1 MTQFSLKG
9 CGTALVTPFKNQEV
23 DYDALE
29 ALVDNQIA
37 AGIHFLVPLGT
48 TAETPCLTDDE
59 KVAILNLVKR
69 KSKGLF
75 LLAGAGTNSLEH
87 TKQNIDLL
95 APCGPDAFLIVTP
108 YYNKP
113 TQVGLKAYFEA
124 VADYSPKP
132 IVLYNVPGR
141 TGVNLTAET
150 TLALAKHPNIIA
162 IKEASGN
169 YAQIS
174 RIIGAAP
181 EDFVVLSGN
190 DDETLSLMATG
201 AKGIISVASNIAPR
215 PMVALAEALMSDNM
229 TEARRLHH
237 SLSTLFKNCFVE
249 SNPLPVKAGLA
260 SMGMIENEFRLP
272 LTVPTQATYD
282 LMKETIA
289 KLNL

>member
-1 MTQFSLKG
+1 MIKMTQFSLKG

-215 PMVALAEALMSDNM
+215 P
-229 TEARRLHH
+229 
-237 SLSTLFKNCFVE
+237 
-249 SNPLPVKAGLA
+249 
-260 SMGMIENEFRLP
+260 
-272 LTVPTQATYD
+272 
-282 LMKETIA
+282 
-289 KLNL
+289 